1 MAAGETRDLRPEI
14 ERIKER
20 KDGLDVLTDLLV
32 AARGG
37 GFHSLA
43 PDDLQLAKW
52 WGLYPQR
59 PEEDGFLML
68 RIRVP
73 NGAVT
78 SEQLRAIGDLS
89 VRFGRSTGDVTT
101 RQCIQLHWLR
111 IEDVPEIFATLDR
124 IGLTSAQACGDVWR
138 NVVGCPLAGVTADE
152 LFDSRAIVDE
162 LSTHFVGNR
171 RFSNLPRKFKVSVCS
186 CRHHCAQH
194 EINDIG
200 LVGVAHPEL
209 GLGYDVWV
217 GGGLGASARMGRRLG
232 VFASLDDVIE
242 VADELTAIFRDNGNR
257 QKRTRARSK
266 FLVDE
271 WGVERVRAELEHR
284 IGRPLPDAP
293 PPAAPLA
300 PMRDHVGVTPQ
311 REPGRYALGGA
322 TLRGRLSGEQMIA
335 LAWVAEHFGN
345 GRVRLTNRQNVLVL
359 DVPDEHVEE
368 ASAEMAAAGAPVRA
382 SSFRRQTISCTGIEF
397 CRLAV
402 SETKEVAAGIIAH
415 LEDRMGDLEPPVRI
429 NVNGCPNACAQY
441 QIADI
446 GLQGALARRGDE
458 KVLGFQLHLGGRLG
472 EERTFG
478 KRTAKPVPAEDVRF
492 VLERVLLAYRDE
504 RAADESF
511 GRWVDRQVEGRLQE
525 LVGTQLDEGGIPGST
540 AYSDPATLPTVLVP
554 PAWLEMRLDD
564 PAVAIVEVSE
574 DPTLYPSAHIVG
586 ARSIDPAD
594 LHGDD
599 GRAPVLE
606 RLAELLSERGITPD
620 HTIVLYGDRD
630 NWFASYAFWL
640 LRRLGHRDLRLLDG
654 GRRRW
659 IGEDRPVNAD
669 ERAYGVVDYPVPG
682 LALPGIR
689 AQRGEVEAV
698 LGEPGTVLL
707 DVRTIEEYEGT
718 TTHDPAFPREAAAR
732 AGHIPGAVHVPW
744 EAAVRE
750 DGTVRPLVELRGVF
764 EAAGVKPEKDVIVYC
779 RIGERASHTWLV
791 LQELLGYPK
800 VRVYDGS
807 WTEWAEHHDLPIA
820 VPAAASDTTP

>member
-1 MAAGETRDLRPEI
+1 
-14 ERIKER
+14 
-20 KDGLDVLTDLLV
+20 
-32 AARGG
+32 
-37 GFHSLA
+37 
-43 PDDLQLAKW
+43 
-52 WGLYPQR
+52 
-59 PEEDGFLML
+59 
-68 RIRVP
+68 
-73 NGAVT
+73 
-78 SEQLRAIGDLS
+78 
-89 VRFGRSTGDVTT
+89 
-101 RQCIQLHWLR
+101 
-111 IEDVPEIFATLDR
+111 
-124 IGLTSAQACGDVWR
+124 
-138 NVVGCPLAGVTADE
+138 
-152 LFDSRAIVDE
+152 
-162 LSTHFVGNR
+162 
-171 RFSNLPRKFKVSVCS
+171 
-186 CRHHCAQH
+186 
-194 EINDIG
+194 
-200 LVGVAHPEL
+200 
-209 GLGYDVWV
+209 
-217 GGGLGASARMGRRLG
+217 MGRRLG

-271 WGVERVRAELEHR
+271 WGADRVRAELEHR

-415 LEDRMGDLEPPVRI
+415 LEERMGDLEPPVRI

-504 RAADESF
+504 RSTDESF
-511 GRWVDRQVEGRLQE
+511 GRWVDRQPEGRLQE

-540 AYSDPATLPTVLVP
+540 AYSDPATLPNVLVP
-554 PAWLEMRLDD
+554 PSWLETRIDD

-574 DPTLYPSAHIVG
+574 DPTLYPAAHIVG

-606 RLAELLSERGITPD
+606 RLAELPERARHHARPHDRAVRGPRQLVR
-620 HTIVLYGDRD
+620 VLRVLAPPPARAPRPAPARRRPASLDRRGS
-630 NWFASYAFWL
+630 AGQRRRAG
-640 LRRLGHRDLRLLDG
+640 LRR
-654 GRRRW
+654 RR
-659 IGEDRPVNAD
+659 
-669 ERAYGVVDYPVPG
+669 
-682 LALPGIR
+682 LPGSGAGASGHPR
-689 AQRGEVEAV
+689 TARRGR
-698 LGEPGTVLL
+698 G
-707 DVRTIEEYEGT
+707 
-718 TTHDPAFPREAAAR
+718 R
-732 AGHIPGAVHVPW
+732 AGRARHGACSTCARSRSTTARPPTIPRFRARPRRVPAHIPGAVHVPW

-750 DGTVRPLVELRGVF
+750 DGSVRPLVELRGVF

-779 RIGERASHTWLV
+779 RIGERASHTWLGAAGAARLSQGARV
-791 LQELLGYPK
+791 RRLVDGVGRASRPADRGQRNGGRR
-800 VRVYDGS
+800 VRV
-807 WTEWAEHHDLPIA
+807 TLFRLP
-820 VPAAASDTTP
+820 DYFT